1 MAYTRQGDIH
11 TVGTSKQNLIPYDN
25 YNQDRSPNRNIF
37 VEQTPANKNH
47 QQRSLNRNM
56 FTDEPNLNPPTT
68 TDQYHHTETIWRVI
82 IDIISLG
89 ICKK

>member
-1 MAYTRQGDIH
+1 MAYPRQGDIQ
-11 TVGTSKQNLIPYDN
+11 TLGTSRQNLIPHSN
-25 YNQDRSPNRNIF
+25 NQQHRSPN
-37 VEQTPANKNH
+37 K
-47 QQRSLNRNM
+47 NM
-56 FTDEPNLNPPTT
+56 FIAEPQLTPPTT